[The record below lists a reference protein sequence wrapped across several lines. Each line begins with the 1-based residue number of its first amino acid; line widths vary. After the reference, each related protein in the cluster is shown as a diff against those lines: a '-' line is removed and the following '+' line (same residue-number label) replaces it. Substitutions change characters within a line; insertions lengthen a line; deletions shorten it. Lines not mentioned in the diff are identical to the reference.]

1 MKLNEVVTE
10 LQKYNQI
17 INTNKIGAMS
27 GDDVSKLV
35 LKLASY
41 NTTLGEGV
49 AEAERAAD
57 FAEASYELKKEQAYK
72 QARSVTRQ
80 DPKGKL
86 TETTVADA
94 DNFKR
99 LESQDEKGAWI
110 EAKYSARLL
119 LLLHNDTKELIGAA
133 RSRLSFLKHDQE
145 QSR

>member
-1 MKLNEVVTE
+1 MKLDEVVTE
-10 LQKYNQI
+10 LQKYNQV
-17 INTNKIGAMS
+17 INTNKIGSMS

-41 NTTLGEGV
+41 NSTLGEGV

-57 FAEASYELKKEQAYK
+57 FAEASYEMKKEKAYK
-72 QARSVTRQ
+72 TARNK
-80 DPKGKL
+80 DN
-86 TETTVADA
+86 TVADA

-110 EAKYSARLL
+110 EAKYNARLL